1 MFINFINCPLQRHL
15 KYKVAISVDSKFY
28 TLYCQQ
34 PLKVL
39 CETEPVSTEKGGNE
53 SLKELQN
60 EKEELGTGGGVDGEK
75 VVTSV
80 CFERSQSE
88 SAGGEDGDEDE
99 EDYSSSADSQTLV
112 RMLEDHEKVRRIIVL

>member
-1 MFINFINCPLQRHL
+1 M
-15 KYKVAISVDSKFY
+15 AISLDSKFY

-39 CETEPVSTEKGGNE
+39 CETEPPLAIDKGE
-53 SLKELQN
+53 SK
-60 EKEELGTGGGVDGEK
+60 KEEQQKEKDESGTGGEK
-75 VVTSV
+75 TVSSV

-88 SAGGEDGDEDE
+88 SGGGEEGDEDE

-112 RMLEDHEKVRRIIVL
+112 RMLEDHEKVKTILIGI